1 MRERER
7 ERVIRGERVM
17 WERAVARQST
27 LSKRIDE
34 NLFLD
39 KAAPC
44 CFRFWGPSPSI
55 FFGVHPSTR
64 GKIGPM
70 RAAHPRRF
78 ERSILNAHCVVQ
90 NRRARARL
98 SHEPNARVVARRV
111 FAETKFSR
119 SKEKIAR

>member
-1 MRERER
+1 MRERERER

-44 CFRFWGPSPSI
+44 CFRFWGPSPSKI

-64 GKIGPM
+64 GNIGPM
-70 RAAHPRRF
+70 RPVHSRRF
-78 ERSILNAHCVVQ
+78 ERNILNAHCVVL

-111 FAETKFSR
+111 FTR
-119 SKEKIAR
+119 N